1 MAGGARGAGAR
12 GGVLVRG
19 ATTTAF
25 HLGATLLLVAGPW
38 WLPATVAAHAA
49 VNLTF
54 TRWARRRLPAAEL
67 GCAVVSA
74 LLLLGGV
81 ALAG

>member
-1 MAGGARGAGAR
+1 MATHPLH
-12 GGVLVRG
+12 VLLRG

-54 TRWARRRLPAAEL
+54 ARWARHRLPAAE
-67 GCAVVSA
+67 VVGA
-74 LLLLGGV
+74 LVLLGGL
-81 ALAG
+81 ALGG